1 MRKLIFYRNYFLE
14 FYNQQSL
21 DVQEKIEWTLGLV
34 RDLTRIPDKYFK
46 HIEGTDGIYEIRV
59 QVGTNIYRVFS
70 FFDEG
75 NLVILVNGFQK
86 KTQKTPKKE
95 IKLATQL
102 MKEYY
107 NEKRNNY

>member
-59 QVGTNIYRVFS
+59 QVVTNIYRVFS

-75 NLVILVNGFQK
+75 SLVILVNGFQK

>member
-14 FYNQQSL
+14 FYNQQSI

-34 RDLTRIPDKYFK
+34 RDLTRIPEKYFK

-75 NLVILVNGFQK
+75 SLVILVNGFQK